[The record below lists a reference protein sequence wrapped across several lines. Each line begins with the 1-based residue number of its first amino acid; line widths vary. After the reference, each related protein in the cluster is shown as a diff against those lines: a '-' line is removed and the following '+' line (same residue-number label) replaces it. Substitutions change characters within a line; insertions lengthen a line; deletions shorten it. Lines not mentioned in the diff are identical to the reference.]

1 MTVLGLDFGLVRTG
15 IAISDEKESYA
26 IPLQT
31 VLTKSILDFLVE
43 LRERESID
51 LVILGYPLSLKGH
64 TNQMTQEVEEFKVQL
79 VEQGFEVSL
88 FDERLSTRRA
98 QASLHEAGVSARKQ
112 KKLKDEMAAAILLQ
126 DFLDLKGRK

>member
-1 MTVLGLDFGLVRTG
+1 MRTG
-15 IAISDEKESYA
+15 ISISDEKESYA

-31 VLTKSILDFLVE
+31 VLTKGILDVLLE

-51 LVILGYPLSLKGH
+51 LVVLGYPLSLKGH
-64 TNQMTQEVEEFKVQL
+64 TNQMTREVEDFKVQL
-79 VEQGFEVSL
+79 VQKGFEVQL

-112 KKLKDEMAAAILLQ
+112 KKLKDEMAASILLQ
-126 DFLDLKGRK
+126 DFLDSKRGK